1 VSKNDSKQNKICIFD
16 TNKRHYGLIYNIMEQ
31 KSYYKNW
38 YALTDNAIVET
49 LCKSIKQM
57 RLNKNISQEE
67 LSEKSG
73 VNRITISRMETG
85 KAINLM
91 TLIQLLRALE
101 KLELLNYL
109 NEEPEISPM
118 MVMEAQ
124 KKLRKKASPSSRNS
138 GPNPY

>member
-1 VSKNDSKQNKICIFD
+1 
-16 TNKRHYGLIYNIMEQ
+16 MEQ
-31 KSYYKNW
+31 RSYYKNW
-38 YALTDNAIVET
+38 YALTDKAIVET

-57 RLNKNISQEE
+57 RLNTNISQEE

-73 VNRITISRMETG
+73 VNRVTISRMETG

-124 KKLRKKASPSSRNS
+124 QKLRKKASPTTRNS
-138 GPNPY
+138 NPKEY

>member
-1 VSKNDSKQNKICIFD
+1 MCGGRLTRAARLAAGVSP
-16 TNKRHYGLIYNIMEQ
+16 
-31 KSYYKNW
+31 
-38 YALTDNAIVET
+38 
-49 LCKSIKQM
+49 
-57 RLNKNISQEE
+57 
-67 LSEKSG
+67 
-73 VNRITISRMETG
+73 ETG

-124 KKLRKKASPSSRNS
+124 KKLRKKASPTTRNS
-138 GPNPY
+138 DPNEYKL